1 MKLFLKWCFV
11 QDNSAENCEVV
22 SESDEPESNV
32 IVYVSQDEGNLENYT
47 VIEEVPEE
55 SVKVKIIFF

>member
-1 MKLFLKWCFV
+1 MR
-11 QDNSAENCEVV
+11 
-22 SESDEPESNV
+22 ESDEPESNV

>member
-11 QDNSAENCEVV
+11 QDNSAENCEIVR
-22 SESDEPESNV
+22 ESDEPESNV